1 VCYTRAVLCRSRH
14 PVAVVQDT
22 REKVHTSVKDKLDL
36 TITSRSKADE
46 KFQGFVA
53 SEIAEIR
60 NAIRIEAEV
69 RFPAGL
75 LPTLCVGVS
84 RYALCWASLCVCWCF
99 ALRCV
104 LVLHV
109 VLVLHCVCWCFAL
122 LCAVLLW
129 GATTTRLCG
138 CGGCGLDES
147 LHAEA
152 ASQLAYHQQ
161 HRYGLVCWPVNTTPF
176 F

>member
-1 VCYTRAVLCRSRH
+1 M
-14 PVAVVQDT
+14 
-22 REKVHTSVKDKLDL
+22 HTSVKDKLDL

-138 CGGCGLDES
+138 CGGVAG
-147 LHAEA
+147 
-152 ASQLAYHQQ
+152 
-161 HRYGLVCWPVNTTPF
+161 T
-176 F
+176 